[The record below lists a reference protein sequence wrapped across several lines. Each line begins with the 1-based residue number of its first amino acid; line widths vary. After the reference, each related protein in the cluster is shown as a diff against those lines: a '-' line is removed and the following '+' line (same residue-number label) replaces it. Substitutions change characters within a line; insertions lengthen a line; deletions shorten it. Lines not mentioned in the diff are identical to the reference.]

1 MTATESETGGP
12 SASITHLLHAARDGS
27 EDAFDRLM
35 PLVYAELHA
44 IAHRHMRAERHEH
57 TLSTTAL
64 VHEAYLR
71 LVGQADVEWRDRA
84 HFYGIAS
91 RVMRQVLVDYARR
104 RGAKKRNALP
114 PLPLDHALTVADS
127 QAELIL
133 ALDDALSR
141 LASIDERQSQV
152 VQHRFFGGLTE
163 EEIGAMLGVS
173 ARTVRNDWVKARG
186 WLYREM
192 FGEVPET
199 AGNAAPPGVS
209 RRK

>member
-1 MTATESETGGP
+1 
-12 SASITHLLHAARDGS
+12 L
-27 EDAFDRLM
+27 DRLM
-35 PLVYAELHA
+35 PLVYAELRA

-71 LVGQADVEWRDRA
+71 LVGHGSVDWRDRA

-104 RGAKKRNALP
+104 RRTKKRSALP
-114 PLPLDHALTVADS
+114 PLPLDHALAVADN

-133 ALDDALSR
+133 ALDEALGR
-141 LASIDERQSQV
+141 LALIDERQSLV

-163 EEIGAMLGVS
+163 DEIGAMLGVS

-186 WLYREM
+186 WLYREI
-192 FGEVPET
+192 FGDMRDP
-199 AGNAAPPGVS
+199 AATEAPLS
-209 RRK
+209 AERRP